1 MIGRRAP
8 RARGFSVGG
17 TGEPVTQRMPYH
29 VARRSVALPTVRV
42 RAVPLHAI
50 SVRSDARALDESVRS
65 TIRGEWPGP
74 APEQRQS
81 ASGRMADPERGRAL
95 HVPIARALRARPAV
109 APRRAPSA
117 VAERRRRHSRT
128 GRGRALGVPDR
139 PSVESGPSPAPEQR
153 ERASGRMADP
163 ERGRALHVPIA
174 RAPQGE
180 ASTRVAAGSNRGP
193 EQSLDRLGRRGQTG
207 RGRALGVPDRPSA
220 RARTARQNGTW
231 KGTWRPGSA
240 IGGKRVLPCS
250 GAAGE
255 RLRSD
260 GRSGT
265 WNGTP
270 RPHRTRPQGE
280 ASTRVAAGSNP
291 EQPLDPAR
299 AARALGVPDRRPTC
313 LAPAPLATAPLSSRQ
328 PED

>member
-174 RAPQGE
+174 RAL
-180 ASTRVAAGSNRGP
+180 RVRPGPAARRGP
-193 EQSLDRLGRRGQTG
+193 ETVRGPG
-207 RGRALGVPDRPSA
+207 SA
-220 RARTARQNGTW
+220 ARQNGTW

-240 IGGKRVLPCS
+240 IGRERPIACS
-250 GAAGE
+250 GAA
-255 RLRSD
+255 
-260 GRSGT
+260 
-265 WNGTP
+265 
-270 RPHRTRPQGE
+270 
-280 ASTRVAAGSNP
+280 
-291 EQPLDPAR
+291 
-299 AARALGVPDRRPTC
+299 
-313 LAPAPLATAPLSSRQ
+313 
-328 PED
+328 